1 METKK
6 NAPVAEVL
14 MLLIA
19 CVLSLL
25 LIKIPAILNMDAH
38 QEAFYERNAALIV
51 FFGMSAYLLLSQGLA
66 KKRHYVWI
74 AIAFLVPAA
83 FINLLPGTNKN
94 DVVVLSCMHLALLM
108 WCIYGFLYIGLDT
121 KSTRRMEYIRY
132 NGDLVVLTS
141 VILAAGGLFSVIT
154 LGLFKFIGFEIEE
167 FYFQYI
173 GVWGLVSAPIV
184 ATYIIKNHAVITN
197 KIAPIIAN
205 IFSPLVLVMLVIF
218 LISLPFSTKDPYNDR
233 EFLMIFN
240 LLLLGVMALIVF
252 AISETSKNKNQ
263 KFGKVILTLMSIAAL
278 IINTVALSAI
288 LYRLG
293 EFGFTPNRTAVLGS
307 NLLLFVHLIWIAIS
321 LFRVTFQKKDIELVE
336 NTVSRYLPVY
346 TAWTILVVFG
356 FPLIFGIR

>member
-6 NAPVAEVL
+6 NAPILEVL
-14 MLLIA
+14 VLLIA

-25 LIKIPAILNMDAH
+25 LIKIPAILQIDAQ
-38 QEAFYERNAALIV
+38 QESFYERNAALIV
-51 FFGMSAYLLLSQGLA
+51 FFGMSAYLLLSGGLA
-66 KKRHYVWI
+66 KKIHYVWI
-74 AIAFLVPAA
+74 SMAFIVPAA
-83 FINLLPGTNKN
+83 FINLLPGTSKN

-121 KSTRRMEYIRY
+121 KSAKRMEYIRY

-141 VILAAGGLFSVIT
+141 IILAAGGLFSAIT
-154 LGLFKFIGFEIEE
+154 LGLFKFIGFQIGE

-173 GVWGLVSAPIV
+173 GVWGLISAPIV

-205 IFSPLVLVMLVIF
+205 IFSPLVLIMLLIF
-218 LISLPFSTKDPYNDR
+218 LISLPFSTKDPYKDR
-233 EFLMIFN
+233 EFLLIFN

-252 AISETSKNKNQ
+252 AISETSKNKKQ
-263 KFGKVILTLMSIAAL
+263 QFSKVILTLMSIAAL
-278 IINTVALSAI
+278 IINTVALTAI

-293 EFGFTPNRTAVLGS
+293 EFGYTPNRVAVLGS
-307 NLLLFVHLIWIAIS
+307 NILLFVHLIWISIS
-321 LFRVTFQKKDIELVE
+321 LIKVTFQKKDIELVE

-346 TAWTILVVFG
+346 TLWTIIVVFG
-356 FPLIFGIR
+356 FPLIFGIH